1 MTDAVLYNRDYSFAN
16 ETGFVARLKKRDAD
30 YRLYRRTL
38 NELRALDTRD
48 LNDLGLSRFG
58 LKAVAWESVYGA

>member
-16 ETGFVARLKKRDAD
+16 ETGFVARLKKRVAD
-30 YRLYRRTL
+30 HRLYRRTL

-48 LNDLGLSRFG
+48 LYDLGLSRFG